1 MKIIRKTALLFAMSS
16 LVLTQTGCFGEFA
29 LVRKVYN
36 WNDDISSSKFV
47 KTLVFYVLNIVP
59 VYGIAG
65 FIDVV
70 ILNLIEFWSG
80 SNPLSMNEGDYEMQM
95 ATIEGVDFKIEATK
109 DTFTTTQ
116 LSGDKSGEVRVMM
129 FDRNDMTWKYSDS
142 KVCDQ
147 PVMGFLD
154 TQGNDVR
161 LYTDFGT
168 IDMAATDLQDSDVL
182 MAKLG
187 ECKSEA
193 MASAN

>member
-1 MKIIRKTALLFAMSS
+1 MKILRKTAFMLAMSS
-16 LVLTQTGCFGEFA
+16 LVITQTGCFGEFA
-29 LVRKVYN
+29 LVRKVYT
-36 WNDDISSSKFV
+36 WNEDVSSNKFV

-95 ATIEGVDFKIEATK
+95 ATIEGVEFKIEATK

-129 FDRNDMTWKYSDS
+129 FDRNDLTWKYSDS
-142 KVCDQ
+142 KVCEQ
-147 PVMGFLD
+147 PVLGFLD

-168 IDMAATDLQDSDVL
+168 VDMAAADLADRDVL
-182 MAKLG
+182 MAKLDNCKG
-187 ECKSEA
+187 EV
-193 MASAN
+193 MAAN

>member
-1 MKIIRKTALLFAMSS
+1 MLAMSS
-16 LVLTQTGCFGEFA
+16 LVITQTGCFGEFA

-36 WNDDISSSKFV
+36 WNEEVSPNKFV

-95 ATIEGVDFKIEATK
+95 ATIKGEDFKIEATK

-142 KVCDQ
+142 KVCEQ
-147 PVMGFLD
+147 PVLGFLD
-154 TQGNDVR
+154 AQGNDVR
-161 LYTDFGT
+161 LYTEFGT
-168 IDMAATDLQDSDVL
+168 MDMAAADLADHDVL

-187 ECKSEA
+187 DCKGEV
-193 MASAN
+193 MAATN

>member
-1 MKIIRKTALLFAMSS
+1 MKIVRKTAFVLAMSS
-16 LVLTQTGCFGEFA
+16 LVISQSGCFGEFA

-36 WNDDISSSKFV
+36 WNADIGGKFV
-47 KTLVFYVLNIVP
+47 NTLVFYVLNIIP

-65 FIDVV
+65 FIDFV

-95 ATIEGVDFKIEATK
+95 ATIDGVNYKIEATK

-116 LSGDKSGEVRVMM
+116 LSGDQAGEVRVMK
-129 FDRNDMTWKYSDS
+129 FDRAEMTWKYTDS

-147 PVMGFLD
+147 PVLGFLD
-154 TQGNDVR
+154 EQGDNVR
-161 LYTDFGT
+161 LYTDMGT
-168 IDMAATDLQDSDVL
+168 IDMAAADLKNENVL

-187 ECKSEA
+187 ECKGEA
-193 MASAN
+193 MAAAH